1 MVEYRGRWRV
11 EVVGK
16 DSDWPQRVVA
26 TGDPGRIEIPGVVG
40 AAQVVEGDRWE
51 LTIEHDSGSAWSAND
66 VVEQGPRMVGDL
78 RMLHVVSSKDE
89 LRPGDSD
96 PNDLVL
102 RMEKLGPAFEVTTR
116 PFAADAATLTMLGDG
131 VLTNLQ
137 GSQLLGVQVRNTWGA
152 SFADGSVAL
161 DVSPLGRA
169 TLGSFGVQ
177 VVDAW
182 PPQFLASTGQ
192 TLFGSA
198 VTLPAM
204 DVGDEQLFFFLMTT
218 PGAHRGKPD
227 VEFAL
232 TSVLGDPDPT
242 SPQHYARRQ
251 VFIAEVGYDSTN
263 GESFVRGPEGVLR
276 LRLESLAV
284 DLQALAETCR
294 EVRRA
299 LVTARDPWLEALAR
313 RVRAGDLDEASCQE
327 LVALVAEVLC
337 RGCAQGCER
346 DDGHGGGHVPPA
358 GWPRPCEPAGMWL
371 PLRFEYSVE
380 VDGGFDGQHGPLLFE
395 DPWWKIALLI
405 LAVLAWLV
413 GLVASI
419 VADATGWGN
428 QGDLPTKIGTVGAS
442 DRTTVDAAIV
452 ELDGSRPA
460 LQDVADVIAGETN
473 ATPIIGLN
481 TVIPIDPQVA
491 LPILTS
497 AAVVGQEVFKSGA
510 RTGLAHGII
519 SGIGP
524 FTQCRGDFDEAT
536 RTCTPDPAHP
546 DLLLANQFFIGAD
559 PAFGEELFD
568 DHGDSGSIVLS
579 RDPATTNQVVAL
591 LHSGGG
597 GSSPI
602 QNVLA
607 ALGLRLR

>member
-1 MVEYRGRWRV
+1 
-11 EVVGK
+11 
-16 DSDWPQRVVA
+16 
-26 TGDPGRIEIPGVVG
+26 
-40 AAQVVEGDRWE
+40 
-51 LTIEHDSGSAWSAND
+51 
-66 VVEQGPRMVGDL
+66 
-78 RMLHVVSSKDE
+78 
-89 LRPGDSD
+89 
-96 PNDLVL
+96 
-102 RMEKLGPAFEVTTR
+102 MEKLGPAFEVTTR

-137 GSQLLGVQVRNTWGA
+137 GSQLLGVQVRNTWGD
-152 SFADGSVAL
+152 SFSAGSFAL

-177 VVDAW
+177 ILDAW
-182 PPQFLASTGQ
+182 PPQLLASTGQ
-192 TLFGSA
+192 ALVGSA

-204 DVGDEQLFFFLMTT
+204 EVGDEHLLFFLMTT

-232 TSVLGDPDPT
+232 TSVLGGPDPT

-276 LRLESLAV
+276 LRLESVAV

-294 EVRRA
+294 DVRHTLA
-299 LVTARDPWLEALAR
+299 TARDPRLEALAR
-313 RVRAGDLDEASCQE
+313 RVRAGDLDEAACQR

-337 RGCAQGCER
+337 RGCAQGCGC
-346 DDGHGGGHVPPA
+346 DDGDGGGHVPPG
-358 GWPRPCEPAGMWL
+358 GWPRPCEPGGLWL
-371 PLRFEYSVE
+371 PLRFEYGVE
-380 VDGGFDGQHGPLLFE
+380 VDGGFEGQHGPLLFE

-460 LQDVADVIAGETN
+460 LQDVADAIAGETN
-473 ATPIIGLN
+473 ATPIIGLS
-481 TVIPIDPQVA
+481 TVVPIDPQVA
-491 LPILTS
+491 LPTLTS
-497 AAVVGQEVFKSGA
+497 AAVVGHEVFKSGS
-510 RTGLAHGII
+510 RTGLTHGII
-519 SGIGP
+519 SSIGP
-524 FTQCRGDFDEAT
+524 FAQCRGDFDEAT
-536 RTCTPDPAHP
+536 GTCEPDPVHP
-546 DLLLANQFFIGAD
+546 DLILANQFFIGAD
-559 PAFGEELFD
+559 PAFGEALFD

-579 RDPATTNQVVAL
+579 RDPATPNQVVAL
-591 LHSGGG
+591 LHSSSG

-602 QNVLA
+602 QHVLA